1 MPLAFKRYP
10 YGGLGDWLLPF
21 AGVAQLV
28 AQVLCN
34 HQVAGS
40 SPVASSIH
48 LKISK
53 IYVIIYYKVKG
64 GN

>member
-40 SPVASSIH
+40 SPVASSRNCGNGRPH
-48 LKISK
+48 S
-53 IYVIIYYKVKG
+53 II
-64 GN
+64 NRPSTM